1 MGGDQVGPPYPTEP
15 VQARIP
21 QGTGPFSLSIRSS
34 GRQQTHQDGDR
45 AVSPKRGCS
54 FTTCRAVSHR
64 YWPAAAA
71 HQKRIWPIGW
81 APAFQAGQRGFD
93 SPYPLQFG
101 CVRAPGA
108 HDRPRERLGAMCWIN
123 ALAQRA
129 NRVGMPPPAI
139 GHSRIGVRPG
149 DGTGIRACLR
159 NRILGVRLSPG
170 APVSQRST
178 SGEVTSL
185 SSWPDGF
192 DPRTLYQAVA
202 LRMRVKACATSVAA
216 K

>member
-81 APAFQAGQRGFD
+81 APAFQAGQRSSILRIRSNSGVSEHLVPRIGRGNGWALCAGSMLWRSGRTGWACHPPRSGTAELEFAPVTEPVYVPVLETGFWEFD
-93 SPYPLQFG
+93 SPLGHQF
-101 CVRAPGA
+101 
-108 HDRPRERLGAMCWIN
+108 
-123 ALAQRA
+123 
-129 NRVGMPPPAI
+129 
-139 GHSRIGVRPG
+139 HS
-149 DGTGIRACLR
+149 
-159 NRILGVRLSPG
+159 VRLLVRSPVFQAG
-170 APVSQRST
+170 QTGSIPVRCTRQWRC
-178 SGEVTSL
+178 
-185 SSWPDGF
+185 
-192 DPRTLYQAVA
+192 
-202 LRMRVKACATSVAA
+202 ACA
-216 K
+216 

>member
-129 NRVGMPPPAI
+129 NRVGMHHPPRSGTAELEFAPVTEPVYVPVSETGFWEFDSPL
-139 GHSRIGVRPG
+139 GHQFHS
-149 DGTGIRACLR
+149 
-159 NRILGVRLSPG
+159 VRLLVRSPVFQAG
-170 APVSQRST
+170 QTGSIPVRCTRQWRC
-178 SGEVTSL
+178 
-185 SSWPDGF
+185 
-192 DPRTLYQAVA
+192 
-202 LRMRVKACATSVAA
+202 ACA
-216 K
+216 